1 MAEQLEASLS
11 QRGEGDLE
19 ALLRSGETWVVN

>member
-1 MAEQLEASLS
+1 MSEQLEQSLA

-19 ALLRSGETWVVN
+19 ALLRSGETWTV